1 MHYDIDIDSYIGY
14 PITKGYVRA
23 QLDRCK
29 NRDATVRINS
39 YGGDVMTALD
49 IRQQFIDHGRVT
61 AVICGMTASAATVL
75 AMGAK
80 RILMSR
86 YALMLIHPSSMFTDC
101 LGHFNSEELARAIEE
116 LRHTAEDLKQV
127 DAVIA
132 SVYAHRSGQST
143 EAIAR
148 VMNEARWLTAN
159 EALRLGLVDALLEAE
174 DDEANANAPA
184 PVTDTLRAH
193 FVACGLP
200 LPPDTDR
207 PRPSLAQRIK
217 DFFSPQA
224 EEAECE
230 TPTEAPTEATESPQP
245 PADAPEAPTDATET
259 PVEDSPQ
266 QNPSNTPHT
275 MPTEELSLPLFAQA
289 TGRDTLTADAEGTYR
304 FTVEELTAV
313 NDQLAAQAAQIAAL
327 EAKVEELRLT
337 DGDTSDDVT
346 PEADAQ
352 DDRLPGYEASA
363 FMAQFGDL
371 I

>member
-23 QLDRCK
+23 NLDRLK
-29 NRDATVRINS
+29 GQDATVRINS

-75 AMGAK
+75 AMGAQ

-86 YALMLIHPSSMFTDC
+86 YALMLIHPSSMYTDC
-101 LGHFNSEELARAIEE
+101 FGQFNSEELARAIEE

-148 VMNEARWLTAN
+148 VMNEARWLTAE
-159 EALRLGLVDALLEAE
+159 EALKLGLVDALLEAE
-174 DDEANANAPA
+174 DDPANANAPA
-184 PVTDTLRAH
+184 PLTDTLRAH

-200 LPPDTDR
+200 LPPDPDR

-224 EEAECE
+224 EEPNAPE
-230 TPTEAPTEATESPQP
+230 TPTEVPTEAN
-245 PADAPEAPTDATET
+245 ET
-259 PVEDSPQ
+259 PVEPS
-266 QNPSNTPHT
+266 NPSNIPHT

-289 TGRDTLTADAEGTYR
+289 TGRDALTADAEGTYS
-304 FTVEELTAV
+304 FTAEELTAV

>member
-23 QLDRCK
+23 KLNQLK
-29 NRDATVRINS
+29 NQEATVRINS

-86 YALMLIHPSSMFTDC
+86 YALMLIHPSSMYTDC
-101 LGHFNSEELARAIEE
+101 FGHFNSEELARAIEE

-132 SVYAHRSGQST
+132 SVYANRSGQST

-148 VMNEARWLTAN
+148 VMNEARWLTAE
-159 EALRLGLVDALLEAE
+159 EALKLGLVDALLEAE
-174 DDEANANAPA
+174 DDEPDTNAPA

-224 EEAECE
+224 EEPNAPE
-230 TPTEAPTEATESPQP
+230 TPTEAPTDANETPQL
-245 PADAPEAPTDATET
+245 PTDANET
-259 PVEDSPQ
+259 PVEPS
-266 QNPSNTPHT
+266 NPSNIPHT

-289 TGRDTLTADAEGTYR
+289 TGRDALTADAEGTYR
-304 FTVEELTAV
+304 FTAEELTAV

>member
-23 QLDRCK
+23 KLNQLK
-29 NRDATVRINS
+29 NQEATVRINS

-101 LGHFNSEELARAIEE
+101 FGHFNSEELARAIEE

-132 SVYAHRSGQST
+132 SVYANRSGQST

-148 VMNEARWLTAN
+148 VMNEARWLTAE
-159 EALRLGLVDALLEAE
+159 EALGLGLVDALLEAE
-174 DDEANANAPA
+174 DDEPDTNAPA

-224 EEAECE
+224 EEPNAPE
-230 TPTEAPTEATESPQP
+230 TPQLPEDAT
-245 PADAPEAPTDATET
+245 DAPM
-259 PVEDSPQ
+259 EDSPS
-266 QNPSNTPHT
+266 NPSNTPHT

-289 TGRDTLTADAEGTYR
+289 AGCDALTADADGTYR
-304 FTVEELTAV
+304 FTAEELTAV
-313 NDQLAAQAAQIAAL
+313 NDLLASQAAQIAAL

>member
-23 QLDRCK
+23 KLDRLK
-29 NRDATVRINS
+29 GQDATVRINS

-86 YALMLIHPSSMFTDC
+86 YALMLIHPSSMYTGCF
-101 LGHFNSEELARAIEE
+101 GQFNSEELARAIEE

-148 VMNEARWLTAN
+148 VMNEARWLTAE
-159 EALRLGLVDALLEAE
+159 EALKLGLVDALLEAE
-174 DDEANANAPA
+174 DDEANTNAPA
-184 PVTDTLRAH
+184 PLTDTLRAH

-224 EEAECE
+224 EEPNAPE
-230 TPTEAPTEATESPQP
+230 TPTEAPT
-245 PADAPEAPTDATET
+245 DANET
-259 PVEDSPQ
+259 PVEPS
-266 QNPSNTPHT
+266 NPSNIPHT

-289 TGRDTLTADAEGTYR
+289 AGCDTLTADAEGTYS
-304 FTVEELTAV
+304 FTAEELTAV

>member
-23 QLDRCK
+23 KLDRLK
-29 NRDATVRINS
+29 SQDATVRINS

-86 YALMLIHPSSMFTDC
+86 YALMLIHPSIMYTDC
-101 LGHFNSEELARAIEE
+101 FGQFNSEELARAIEE

-132 SVYAHRSGQST
+132 SVYANRSGQST

-148 VMNEARWLTAN
+148 VMNEARWLTAE
-159 EALRLGLVDALLEAE
+159 EALKLGLVDALLEAE
-174 DDEANANAPA
+174 DDEAEANAPA

-224 EEAECE
+224 EEPNAPE
-230 TPTEAPTEATESPQP
+230 TPTDANEAPQP
-245 PADAPEAPTDATET
+245 PTDATEAPTDATET
-259 PVEDSPQ
+259 PVEDSPS
-266 QNPSNTPHT
+266 NPSNIPHT

-289 TGRDTLTADAEGTYR
+289 AGLDALTADAEGTYR
-304 FTVEELTAV
+304 FTAEELTAV
-313 NDQLAAQAAQIAAL
+313 NDQLAAQAAQIADL
-327 EAKVEELRLT
+327 EANVEELRLT

>member
-23 QLDRCK
+23 KLDRLK
-29 NRDATVRINS
+29 SQDATVRINS

-75 AMGAK
+75 AMGAQ

-86 YALMLIHPSSMFTDC
+86 YALMLIHPSSMYTGCF
-101 LGHFNSEELARAIEE
+101 GQFNSEELARAIEE

-132 SVYAHRSGQST
+132 SVYANRSGQST

-148 VMNEARWLTAN
+148 VMNEARWLTAE
-159 EALRLGLVDALLEAE
+159 EALKLGLVDALLEAE
-174 DDEANANAPA
+174 DDPANANAPA
-184 PVTDTLRAH
+184 PLTDTLRAH

-200 LPPDTDR
+200 LPPDPDR

-224 EEAECE
+224 EEPNAPE
-230 TPTEAPTEATESPQP
+230 TPTEAPTDATETTQP
-245 PADAPEAPTDATET
+245 PADATET
-259 PVEDSPQ
+259 PVEDSPS
-266 QNPSNTPHT
+266 NPSNIPHT

-289 TGRDTLTADAEGTYR
+289 AGLDVLTADAEGTYS
-304 FTVEELTAV
+304 FTAEELTAV

>member
-23 QLDRCK
+23 NLDRLK
-29 NRDATVRINS
+29 GQDATVRINS

-75 AMGAK
+75 AMGAQ

-86 YALMLIHPSSMFTDC
+86 YALMLIHPSSMYTDC
-101 LGHFNSEELARAIEE
+101 FGHFNSEELARAIEE

-132 SVYAHRSGQST
+132 SVYANRSGQST

-148 VMNEARWLTAN
+148 VMNEARWLTAE
-159 EALRLGLVDALLEAE
+159 EALKLGLVDALLEAE
-174 DDEANANAPA
+174 DDPANANAPA
-184 PVTDTLRAH
+184 PLTDTLRAH

-200 LPPDTDR
+200 LPPDPDR

-224 EEAECE
+224 EE
-230 TPTEAPTEATESPQP
+230 PNAP
-245 PADAPEAPTDATET
+245 ET
-259 PVEDSPQ
+259 PVEPS
-266 QNPSNTPHT
+266 NPSNIPHT

-289 TGRDTLTADAEGTYR
+289 TGRDALTADAEGTYS
-304 FTVEELTAV
+304 FTAEELTAV

>member
-23 QLDRCK
+23 KLDRLK
-29 NRDATVRINS
+29 GKDATVRINS

-86 YALMLIHPSSMFTDC
+86 YALMLIHPSSMYTDC
-101 LGHFNSEELARAIEE
+101 FGQFNSEELARAIEE

-132 SVYAHRSGQST
+132 SVYANRSGQST
-143 EAIAR
+143 EAIAQ
-148 VMNEARWLTAN
+148 VMNEARWLTAE
-159 EALRLGLVDALLEAE
+159 EALKLGLVDALLEAE

-207 PRPSLAQRIK
+207 PRPSLAKRIK

-224 EEAECE
+224 EEPNA
-230 TPTEAPTEATESPQP
+230 PQP
-245 PADAPEAPTDATET
+245 PTNANET
-259 PVEDSPQ
+259 PVEPS
-266 QNPSNTPHT
+266 NPSNIPHT

-289 TGRDTLTADAEGTYR
+289 AGLDVLTADAEGTYS
-304 FTVEELTAV
+304 FTAEELTAV
-313 NDQLAAQAAQIAAL
+313 NDLLAAQAAQIAAL
-327 EAKVEELRLT
+327 EANVEELRLT